1 MIALEKVSAGIGR
14 VQILRQVDLSVEP
27 GELVL
32 VLGANGAG
40 KTTLLRV
47 ICGVV
52 PLWSGEVRFAGEPIA
67 GRPAHEL
74 ARLGLVHVP
83 QGRQIIPN
91 LSVEEN
97 LLIGASHLPGIGK
110 DEMARRLEQEY
121 ARFPVLRTRRRLAGG
136 SLSGGEQ
143 QMLAVS
149 RGLMMAPKL
158 IMLDEPSLG
167 LAPQM
172 VRRILGALAG
182 LAKSGISV
190 LLVEQK
196 SMAIEIAD
204 RVHVLKNGA
213 IVHSAA
219 AADVRDHE
227 ELFKHYMG

>member
-1 MIALEKVSAGIGR
+1 
-14 VQILRQVDLSVEP
+14 
-27 GELVL
+27 
-32 VLGANGAG
+32 
-40 KTTLLRV
+40 
-47 ICGVV
+47 
-52 PLWSGEVRFAGEPIA
+52 
-67 GRPAHEL
+67 
-74 ARLGLVHVP
+74 
-83 QGRQIIPN
+83 
-91 LSVEEN
+91 
-97 LLIGASHLPGIGK
+97 
-110 DEMARRLEQEY
+110 MARRLEQEY
-121 ARFPVLRTRRRLAGG
+121 ARFPVLKTRRRLAGG

-158 IMLDEPSLG
+158 LMLDEPSLG

>member
-14 VQILRQVDLSVEP
+14 VQILREVDLAVAP
-27 GELVL
+27 GKLVL

-47 ICGVV
+47 ISGVV
-52 PLWSGEVRFAGEPIA
+52 PLWSGKMLFHSDPIA

-83 QGRQIIPN
+83 QGRQIIPT

-97 LLIGASHLPGIGK
+97 LTIGASHLPGVSK
-110 DEMARRLEQEY
+110 DEIARRLEQEY
-121 ARFPVLRTRRRLAGG
+121 ARFPVLKTRRGLAGG

-182 LAKSGISV
+182 LAKSGIAV
-190 LLVEQK
+190 LLMEQK
-196 SMAIEIAD
+196 TMAIEIAD
-204 RVHVLKNGA
+204 HVHVLKNGA

-219 AADVRDHE
+219 AADVRDPA

>member
-1 MIALEKVSAGIGR
+1 VIALEKVSAGIGR
-14 VQILRQVDLSVEP
+14 VQILREVDLAVAS
-27 GELVL
+27 GKLVL

-47 ICGVV
+47 ISGVV
-52 PLWSGEVRFAGEPIA
+52 PLWSGKMLFHSDPIA

-83 QGRQIIPN
+83 QGRQIIPT

-97 LLIGASHLPGIGK
+97 LTIGASHLPGVSK
-110 DEMARRLEQEY
+110 DEIARRLEQEY
-121 ARFPVLRTRRRLAGG
+121 ARFPVLKTRRGLAGG

-158 IMLDEPSLG
+158 LMLDEPSLG

-182 LAKSGISV
+182 LAKSGIAV

-196 SMAIEIAD
+196 TMAIEIAD
-204 RVHVLKNGA
+204 HVHVLKNGA

-219 AADVRDHE
+219 AADVRDPA